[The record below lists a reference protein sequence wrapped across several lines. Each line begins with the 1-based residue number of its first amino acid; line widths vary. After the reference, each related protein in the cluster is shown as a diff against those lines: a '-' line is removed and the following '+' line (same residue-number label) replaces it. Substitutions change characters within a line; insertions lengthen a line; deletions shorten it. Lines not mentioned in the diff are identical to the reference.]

1 MPARQPHGPPLIV
14 GHIYRTRRRA
24 FWLVT
29 EIEARRGYAWVM
41 PYKGDPRS
49 AEWLEQASSTDLMT
63 ACGAF
68 GGMVRKPLRAVLDNI
83 AEDITLEVSMATF
96 KLSSAVR

>member
-1 MPARQPHGPPLIV
+1 MPTRQPQGPPLIV

-24 FWLVT
+24 FWLIT
-29 EIEARRGYAWVM
+29 EVEAKRGYVWVM

-49 AEWLEQASSTDLMT
+49 VEWLEQAHSEDLMT

-68 GGMVRKPLRAVLDNI
+68 GGMVRKPIRAVLDNI
-83 AEDITLEVSMATF
+83 AEDITAEISTITF
-96 KLSSAVR
+96 MLSSALK

>member
-1 MPARQPHGPPLIV
+1 MPTRQPQGPTLIV

-24 FWLVT
+24 FWLIT
-29 EIEARRGYAWVM
+29 EVEAKRGYVWVM

-49 AEWLEQASSTDLMT
+49 VEWLKQASSTDLMT

-68 GGMVRKPLRAVLDNI
+68 GGMVRKPLRAVLDNL
-83 AEDITLEVSMATF
+83 AEDITLEVSMSTF
-96 KLSSAVR
+96 MSHP